1 MRYRRSGLLF
11 VGIIFSAF
19 YTLASADEV
28 KSIVPA
34 QEKAI
39 AEKLGVDGPSET
51 TGITSMQAL
60 GAVDL
65 EQDFAALAGHS
76 MRIRKVVIAPNGTVG
91 VHQHTARP
99 GVLYMLDGEL
109 TEFRNDHE
117 GGQIRKTGDVS
128 FEKNGVIHWWRND
141 SGSAATALVID
152 IIADKD
158 S

>member
-1 MRYRRSGLLF
+1 MGYPRLILITFGLILSS
-11 VGIIFSAF
+11 FSAF
-19 YTLASADEV
+19 ASADEGH
-28 KSIVPA
+28 SIVPA

-39 AEKLGVDGPSET
+39 AEKLGVEGPSET
-51 TGITSMQAL
+51 TGITSMQIL
-60 GAVDL
+60 GAIDL
-65 EQDFAALAGHS
+65 EQDFAALAGRS

-109 TEFRNDHE
+109 TEFRNDHD

-141 SGSAATALVID
+141 SSSEATALVID